1 MTQLK
6 ACITLF
12 VILLLIT
19 GCKNNRKDKEEKSF
33 IDVTAYMNGQLKYF
47 DTVPFAFLKLTKKDT
62 VFTDSQYIKKE
73 EVQEIVKRFLVKD
86 IEKGKFEKN
95 FEETTFADATLHTV
109 TITYNS
115 INKKSDVKRI
125 DVYVN
130 PEKEEIH
137 QLYMT
142 RKKEDGDSVIS
153 QQILWRH
160 NRYFTLITS
169 VSSKNKEE
177 KTTAEKIIWDERED

>member
-1 MTQLK
+1 MTPLK
-6 ACITLF
+6 ACTTMF
-12 VILLLIT
+12 VILLIIT
-19 GCKNNRKDKEEKSF
+19 GCKNNKKDKEEKNF
-33 IDVTAYMNGQLKYF
+33 IDVATYMNGQLKYF

-73 EVQEIVKRFLVKD
+73 EVQEIVKQFLVKD
-86 IEKGKFEKN
+86 IEKGSFEKN
-95 FEETTFADATLHTV
+95 FEETTFADATMHTI

-115 INKKSDVKRI
+115 INKQSGVERI

-130 PEKEEIH
+130 PEREEIH

-142 RKKEDGDSVIS
+142 RRKEDGDSVVS

-169 VSSKNKEE
+169 VTAKNKEE
-177 KTTAEKIIWDERED
+177 KIKAEKIIWDEREY